1 MAEPICPPRRPGLLG
16 RALRAVGSL
25 KLTVV
30 LLVLAIWVVFCGT
43 LAQVDDGV
51 WSAVKTYFR
60 SLYIAIPFQIFFPR
74 SWSVPGRFPFPG
86 GWLIGGILVV
96 NLLAAHAVRFTWSW
110 KKSALLMSHA
120 GLIVLFLSEFIT
132 GLFAVAGNMGIDVNG
147 SSNYIEPSQEVELAF
162 VDPSDPTDDEV
173 TAVPESFL
181 RRKGVIRHSLL
192 PVDLR
197 VDRYFVNSKLV
208 TAPPH
213 EVSNPATAGEG
224 LRVMALPAP
233 EISGSDPNQ
242 TIDLTSSYVTLLA
255 KGSDRIVATVLVSL
269 TLLPQ
274 TVTLDGRLFQVA
286 LRFQRTY
293 KPYTLHLKEF
303 RHDVYVGTRTP
314 KNFSSRVQL
323 VDPTNGVDREALIYM
338 NNPLRHAG
346 ETFYQSSFKPD
357 DSGTVLQ
364 VVRNPGWLMPY
375 VSCAMVG
382 AGLVAHFMISL
393 VQFLRRRKP
402 V

>member
-1 MAEPICPPRRPGLLG
+1 
-16 RALRAVGSL
+16 
-25 KLTVV
+25 
-30 LLVLAIWVVFCGT
+30 
-43 LAQVDDGV
+43 
-51 WSAVKTYFR
+51 
-60 SLYIAIPFQIFFPR
+60 
-74 SWSVPGRFPFPG
+74 
-86 GWLIGGILVV
+86 
-96 NLLAAHAVRFTWSW
+96 
-110 KKSALLMSHA
+110 
-120 GLIVLFLSEFIT
+120 
-132 GLFAVAGNMGIDVNG
+132 
-147 SSNYIEPSQEVELAF
+147 
-162 VDPSDPTDDEV
+162 
-173 TAVPESFL
+173 
-181 RRKGVIRHSLL
+181 
-192 PVDLR
+192 
-197 VDRYFVNSKLV
+197 
-208 TAPPH
+208 
-213 EVSNPATAGEG
+213 
-224 LRVMALPAP
+224 MALPAP